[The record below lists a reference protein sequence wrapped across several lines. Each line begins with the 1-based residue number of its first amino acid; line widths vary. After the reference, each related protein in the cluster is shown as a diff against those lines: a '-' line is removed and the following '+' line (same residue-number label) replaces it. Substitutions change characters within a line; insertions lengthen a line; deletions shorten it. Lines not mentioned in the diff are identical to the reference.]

1 MSEFF
6 HMGGYAV
13 YVWTAYGTTALLL
26 LALIVWTFIALKQC
40 DQALVDLES
49 LSPRRRRRNSA
60 MEGANAKS

>member
-13 YVWTAYGTTALLL
+13 YVWTAYGTTVLLL

-40 DQALVDLES
+40 DQELVDLES
-49 LSPRRRRRNSA
+49 LSLRRRRRNTA